1 MQRPGISL
9 LLVSLTA
16 CVSTSPASRM
26 TPDGSPTPRL
36 ISCPQTASLDQ
47 KNHSSVELRY
57 TVNADGS
64 VEQNSIRLV
73 PNMNAANVSD
83 ATVNAARAIA
93 VDCRYEPAVVSGRA
107 TAATTTRW
115 FTVSP

>member
-1 MQRPGISL
+1 MQRPGIAL

-16 CVSTSPASRM
+16 CASTSAGSVM
-26 TPDGSPTPRL
+26 TPDASPAPRL

-57 TVNADGS
+57 TVNAEGS

-73 PNMNAANVSD
+73 PNMNASSMSD
-83 ATVNAARAIA
+83 AAVNAARAMA
-93 VDCRYEPAVVSGRA
+93 VDCRYEPAVVNGRA